1 MDFVAKGNEYT
12 SEQFL
17 SGTGHRYMEFEV
29 QQGKSVKRGDAVNV
43 TAELSDGTDLFGI
56 VMENADG
63 TVVKTKTT
71 VAISGE
77 FIFEGLNVKAGT
89 QKADFTKAAR
99 DKGIVI
105 KGLGGKE

>member
-29 QQGKSVKRGDAVNV
+29 QQGKSVKRGDAVNA

-77 FIFEGLNVKAGT
+77 FIFKGLNVKAGT